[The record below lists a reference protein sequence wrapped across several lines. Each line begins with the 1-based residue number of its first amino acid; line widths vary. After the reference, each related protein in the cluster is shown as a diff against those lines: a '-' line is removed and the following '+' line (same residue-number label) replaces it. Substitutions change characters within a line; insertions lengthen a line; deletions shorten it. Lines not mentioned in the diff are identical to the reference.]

1 MRCHSVS
8 QGTCKRKMTMA
19 QEVTNFA
26 RFFAAFNKL
35 PYNGS
40 REEFKKQ
47 VVLQYT
53 WNRTDSLREMT
64 RREYND
70 CCDALEK
77 LNGQKDEQK
86 KRRSECLKLMQ
97 KIGIDTTDWIRI
109 NAFCQDPRIT
119 GKVFARLSNEEL
131 EQLSVKLRSIQRKG
145 GLEAKEDGS
154 QTTGGRGLC
163 YPHGRKHPNML
174 TDMER
179 KQEQAL
185 KVLRQQVLEASLN
198 MEREEAAEFFG
209 ELADWAYA
217 QQEAMLID
225 EPEMQNY
232 DED

>member
-1 MRCHSVS
+1 
-8 QGTCKRKMTMA
+8 MA

-97 KIGIDTTDWIRI
+97 KLGVDTTDWTRI
-109 NAFCQDPRIT
+109 NAFCQDPRIA

-131 EQLSVKLRSIQRKG
+131 EQLSVKLRSIRRKG
-145 GLEAKEDGS
+145 GLKQKKTEVKPQVDVAYVIRMDA
-154 QTTGGRGLC
+154 
-163 YPHGRKHPNML
+163 NML

-185 KVLRQQVLEASLN
+185 KVLRQQVLEATLD

>member
-1 MRCHSVS
+1 
-8 QGTCKRKMTMA
+8 MTMA

-47 VVLQYT
+47 IVLQYT

-97 KIGIDTTDWIRI
+97 KLGIDTTDWPRI
-109 NAFCQDPRIT
+109 NAFC
-119 GKVFARLSNEEL
+119 LS
-131 EQLSVKLRSIQRKG
+131 I
-145 GLEAKEDGS
+145 
-154 QTTGGRGLC
+154 
-163 YPHGRKHPNML
+163 
-174 TDMER
+174 
-179 KQEQAL
+179 
-185 KVLRQQVLEASLN
+185 ASCC
-198 MEREEAAEFFG
+198 
-209 ELADWAYA
+209 AYA
-217 QQEAMLID
+217 QSANSPKNSAASSRSMSRVASRTCCLSTFSACSCFLSISVSMLGCLR
-225 EPEMQNY
+225 PCG
-232 DED
+232 

>member
-1 MRCHSVS
+1 
-8 QGTCKRKMTMA
+8 MA

-40 REEFKKQ
+40 RDEFKRQ
-47 VVLQYT
+47 IVLQYT

-64 RREYND
+64 RREYNE

-97 KIGIDTTDWIRI
+97 KLGIDTTDWTRI
-109 NAFCQDPRIT
+109 NAFCQDPRIA

-131 EQLSVKLRSIQRKG
+131 EQLSVKLRSIRRKG
-145 GLEAKEDGS
+145 GLKPKNTEVKPQVDVAYVIRMDAN
-154 QTTGGRGLC
+154 T
-163 YPHGRKHPNML
+163 NML

-185 KVLRQQVLEASLN
+185 KVLRQQVLETSLD

>member
-1 MRCHSVS
+1 
-8 QGTCKRKMTMA
+8 MTMA

-97 KIGIDTTDWIRI
+97 KLGIDTTDWTRI
-109 NAFCQDPRIT
+109 NAFCQDPRIA

-131 EQLSVKLRSIQRKG
+131 EQLSVKLRSIRRKG
-145 GLEAKEDGS
+145 GLKPKNTEVKPQVDVAYVIRMDAN
-154 QTTGGRGLC
+154 
-163 YPHGRKHPNML
+163 HPNML

-185 KVLRQQVLEASLN
+185 KVLRQQVLEATLD